1 MSTRSDAVR
10 ALSHALDQTGDVLAQ
25 VRHEHLD
32 RPTPCQE
39 WEVQRLVDHLV
50 VTPGRFLMMMRGQQ
64 PDWSEEPPRVD
75 EDWAGAF
82 RTSADDLLHA
92 WHQLGE
98 EDAPVSADW
107 QMAELAV
114 HTWDLAQAIGRR
126 TDDLDSEVAERG
138 LAFMQ
143 ANLTDENR
151 GPAFGPAQQPAEG
164 ATAYDR
170 IAAFAGRKVP
180 APA

>member
-25 VRHEHLD
+25 VHRDHLD
-32 RPTPCQE
+32 RPTPCPE
-39 WEVQRLVDHLV
+39 WDVQRLIDHLV
-50 VTPGRFLMMMRGQQ
+50 VTPGRFLTMMRGQQ
-64 PDWSEEPPRVD
+64 PDWSAEPPHVD

-82 RTSADDLLHA
+82 RSAGDDLLHA

-98 EDAPVSADW
+98 DDTSVNADW

-114 HTWDLAQAIGRR
+114 HTWDLAIGRR
-126 TDDLDSEVAERG
+126 TDDLDQEVAERG
-138 LAFMQ
+138 LGFMQ
-143 ANLTDENR
+143 ASLTDENR
-151 GPAFGPAQQPAEG
+151 GHAFGPEQQPGED

-180 APA
+180 AHA